1 MKKVVLFLSACALL
15 AACDSGYKPDG
26 ADTARANDKTGAGT
40 GVLDSDSAAD
50 RRLSAV
56 NEQAQVDTNAMKIGT
71 AHTGG
76 VTSVG
81 AKLIASSDCLGCHK
95 EDVKLVGPAYKDVA
109 AKYPATEANIT
120 MLANRVITGGKG
132 HWGEIPMSAH
142 PALSLSDAK
151 EMTKYVLSLR

>member
-1 MKKVVLFLSACALL
+1 MKKIVLFLSACALL

-26 ADTARANDKTGAGT
+26 ADTARASDKPGT
-40 GVLDSDSAAD
+40 DKLNADSASETNLA
-50 RRLSAV
+50 AV
-56 NEQAQVDTNAMKIGT
+56 AHQPQVDTSVSKIGNE
-71 AHTGG
+71 HTGG
-76 VTSVG
+76 LLPQG
-81 AKLIASSDCLGCHK
+81 AKLIAGSDCLGCHK

-109 AKYPATEANIT
+109 AKYPATDANIA

-151 EMTKYVLSLR
+151 EMTRYVLSLR

>member
-1 MKKVVLFLSACALL
+1 M
-15 AACDSGYKPDG
+15 
-26 ADTARANDKTGAGT
+26 N
-40 GVLDSDSAAD
+40 SDSAAD

-76 VTSVG
+76 MTAAG
-81 AKLIASSDCLGCHK
+81 AKLIAGSDCLGCHK

-109 AKYPATEANIT
+109 AKYPATDANIA

-142 PALSLSDAK
+142 PALSLGDAK
-151 EMTKYVLSLR
+151 EMTKYILSLK